1 MRHALDAE
9 GAMRNVKQL
18 IEGLRRHSAYLDWAE
33 DGRSP
38 EDIKAHAEGVLVGYL
53 SGPETLGSI
62 PLPALAHEA
71 VSVELLQDDPWAL
84 AMFES
89 VLEEYRAAAS
99 VDQAASFAAIAD
111 AEPAVLRGMS
121 EFMSL
126 FLMENDKDDLG
137 LEELRLEAFRNI
149 GGLVEACIKPQL
161 QALLRQVRI
170 RRRKAT
176 STVDIVRLKLGTV
189 VQELFDTLEVPEL
202 VTPPPWGLSL
212 GQWRNIAQHHDS
224 WVEGDFVVCR
234 YDEGSLERTVR
245 LTRAE
250 LVAAIGRIHRVLG
263 ALRTARGVVVLDNI
277 EQLRGRFEPC
287 ELRPEISLFELAV
300 AMATQGF
307 EVADLVLDE
316 NAVTL
321 SVLDVTSD
329 SSIRRMVHASQFV
342 VSVWQAFPR
351 QTVVVKYLNGNGS
364 LGVTATATGADCEAV
379 GSGSVPFHELAER
392 IRLELADG
400 TRV

>member
-1 MRHALDAE
+1 MRS
-9 GAMRNVKQL
+9 VKQL
-18 IEGLRRHSAYLDWAE
+18 IEDLRRHSSYLDWAE

-38 EDIKAHAEGVLVGYL
+38 EDIKSHAEGVLVGYF
-53 SGPETLGSI
+53 SDPKTFGSI

-71 VSVELLQDDPWAL
+71 ASVELLQDDPWAA
-84 AMFES
+84 AMFEA

-99 VDQAASFAAIAD
+99 VDQEASFAAVAG
-111 AEPAVLRGMS
+111 AEPAVLRGIS

-126 FLMENDKDDLG
+126 FLMENDKADLG

-161 QALLRQVRI
+161 QALLHQVRI
-170 RRRKAT
+170 RRGKAA
-176 STVDIVRLKLGTV
+176 STGDVARLKLGNV
-189 VQELFDTLEVPEL
+189 VRELSDTLEAPEL
-202 VTPPPWGLSL
+202 VAPPPWGLSL
-212 GQWRNIAQHHDS
+212 SQWRNIAQHHDS

-234 YDEGSLERTVR
+234 YEEGSLEKIVR

-250 LVAAIGRIHRVLG
+250 LVAAIERIHRVLG
-263 ALRTARGVVVLDNI
+263 AIRTARSIVVLDNV

-307 EVADLVLDE
+307 EVVDFVLEED
-316 NAVTL
+316 AVAL

-329 SSIRRMVHASQFV
+329 SSARRMVHASQFV
-342 VSVWQAFPR
+342 VPVWQTFPR
-351 QTVVVKYLNGNGS
+351 QTVVVKYVNGDGS
-364 LGVTATATGADCEAV
+364 IGLTATATGADCEVV
-379 GSGSVPFHELAER
+379 GSGLVPFHELAER
-392 IRLELADG
+392 ISLELADG
-400 TRV
+400 TRA